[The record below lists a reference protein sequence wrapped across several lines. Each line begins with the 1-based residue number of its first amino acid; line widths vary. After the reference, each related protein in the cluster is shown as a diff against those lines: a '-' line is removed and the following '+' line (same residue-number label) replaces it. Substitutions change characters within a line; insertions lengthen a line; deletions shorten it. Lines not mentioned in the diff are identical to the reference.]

1 MHRLATV
8 LAGDGKRTV
17 STCSLK
23 VSRSREAKGGRER
36 ARRTPSNMSS
46 SELNEMVLKCE
57 KTGKLFFTQEEAK
70 QHGDDT
76 GFAEFAQALGTL
88 SPARPTLCRV

>member
-1 MHRLATV
+1 
-8 LAGDGKRTV
+8 
-17 STCSLK
+17 
-23 VSRSREAKGGRER
+23 
-36 ARRTPSNMSS
+36 MSS